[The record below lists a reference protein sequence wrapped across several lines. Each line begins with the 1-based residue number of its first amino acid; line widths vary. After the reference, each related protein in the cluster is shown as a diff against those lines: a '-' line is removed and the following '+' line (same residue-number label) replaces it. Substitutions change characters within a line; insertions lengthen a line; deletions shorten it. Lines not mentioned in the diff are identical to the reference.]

1 MSIAK
6 NKVVQFFYTL
16 KDEAGVELESNV
28 GADPVAY
35 LHGHNNMMRGVEKAL
50 EGHNIGDKFNVTLPP
65 EETYGLRREDSE
77 QRVPVKH
84 LLGAKKWKPGMMA
97 VIQTDQG
104 QRQVTVVKVGKF
116 MVTVDNN
123 HPMAGRTLD
132 FELIVTDIRDATPE
146 EVTHGHAHGIGGHH
160 H

>member
-1 MSIAK
+1 
-6 NKVVQFFYTL
+6 
-16 KDEAGVELESNV
+16 
-28 GADPVAY
+28 
-35 LHGHNNMMRGVEKAL
+35 MMRGVEKAL